1 MGVKFIAGSFSKLHN
16 LFDMDTTMVFAEG
29 KVFLPELKTKSYLTV
44 TPDKDASPFYR
55 NLELKADGIY
65 F

>member
-1 MGVKFIAGSFSKLHN
+1 
-16 LFDMDTTMVFAEG
+16 MDTTMVFAEG

-44 TPDKDASPFYR
+44 TPDKDASPFCR
-55 NLELKADGIY
+55 NLELKAAGIY